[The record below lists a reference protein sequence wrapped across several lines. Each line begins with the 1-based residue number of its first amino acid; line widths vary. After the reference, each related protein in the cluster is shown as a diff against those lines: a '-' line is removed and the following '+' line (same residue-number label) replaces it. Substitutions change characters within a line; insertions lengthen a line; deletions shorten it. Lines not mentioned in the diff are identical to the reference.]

1 MATTKA
7 KKVKRARDPKE
18 TKGGRRVPSKPPKR
32 YREFVDRFPGLGAA
46 WETIHAAGEA
56 GPLDP
61 RTRRLVRVAVAMGAM
76 REGAVRS
83 GARKAIDQG
92 LALEELEQLVPLAA
106 ATIGLPSA
114 VACWSWIC
122 DALEK
127 DAKGAKGGR

>member
-1 MATTKA
+1 MAKTKA
-7 KKVKRARDPKE
+7 KSARKTQAPEVAKLA
-18 TKGGRRVPSKPPKR
+18 TSKPPKR

-61 RTRRLVRVAVAMGAM
+61 RTQRLVRVAVAMGAL

-83 GARKAIDQG
+83 GARKALDQG
-92 LALEELEQLVPLAA
+92 IALDELEQLVPLAA

-114 VACWSWIC
+114 VACWSWMR
-122 DALEK
+122 DALE
-127 DAKGAKGGR
+127 KGAKGGK

>member
-1 MATTKA
+1 MVKKA
-7 KKVKRARDPKE
+7 KAKSAQKTREPKAAKRA
-18 TKGGRRVPSKPPKR
+18 TSKPPKR

-61 RTRRLVRVAVAMGAM
+61 RTQRLVRVAVAMGAM

-92 LALEELEQLVPLAA
+92 IALDELEQLVPLAA

-114 VACWSWIC
+114 VACWSWIS
-122 DALEK
+122 DALETN
-127 DAKGAKGGR
+127 AKRAKGGK

>member
-1 MATTKA
+1 MAKA
-7 KKVKRARDPKE
+7 KSAKKTKEPKTAQRAA
-18 TKGGRRVPSKPPKR
+18 SKPPKR

-56 GPLDP
+56 GPLEP
-61 RTRRLVRVAVAMGAM
+61 RTQRLVRVAVAMGAM

-83 GARKAIDQG
+83 GARKALDQG
-92 LALEELEQLVPLAA
+92 LALDELEQLVPLAA

-114 VACWSWIC
+114 VACWSWMR

-127 DAKGAKGGR
+127 DAKGAKGRR